1 MSATPDRDPFGL
13 PEITRRDRARFVK
26 EARQLRAEQLDRLFR
41 SAGRWLARQ
50 PGRPLR
56 RPVAPTP
63 EPRGMPPFDGAAA
76 AGHPV
81 APR

>member
-1 MSATPDRDPFGL
+1 VSATPDRDPFGL

-50 PGRPLR
+50 LR
-56 RPVAPTP
+56 RPPRPIDPTP

-76 AGHPV
+76 GHPA